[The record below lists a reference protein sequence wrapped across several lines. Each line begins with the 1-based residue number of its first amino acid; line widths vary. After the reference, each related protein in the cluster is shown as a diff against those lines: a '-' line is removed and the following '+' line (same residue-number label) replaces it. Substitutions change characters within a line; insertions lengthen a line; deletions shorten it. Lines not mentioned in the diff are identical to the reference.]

1 VRDVIAGALVTVG
14 VAVQVFACLGVV
26 LMRDALD
33 RLHYVGASAI
43 GVTCVCAAVVV
54 AEGPSLIGLKA
65 ILTAAFLLVTG
76 PVLAH
81 ATARAIHRHREARE
95 ARE

>member
-1 VRDVIAGALVTVG
+1 MRDVVAWVLLGAGI
-14 VAVQVFACLGVV
+14 AVQVFGCLGVV

-33 RLHYVGASAI
+33 RLHYVGASVV
-43 GVTCVCAAVVV
+43 GVTAVCAAVVV

-65 ILTAAFLLVTG
+65 VLTAAFLLATG

-81 ATARAIHRHREARE
+81 ATARAIHLHRRGGG
-95 ARE
+95 

>member
-1 VRDVIAGALVTVG
+1 MSVGDAVTWVLVGAG
-14 VAVQVFACLGVV
+14 VAVQAFACLGVL

-33 RLHYVGASAI
+33 RLHYVGASAVGI
-43 GVTCVCAAVVV
+43 ACMCAAVVV

-65 ILTAAFLLVTG
+65 ALTAAFLIVTG

-81 ATARAIHRHREARE
+81 VTARAIHLHRGARG
-95 ARE
+95 

>member
-1 VRDVIAGALVTVG
+1 MVRDVVVIVLVGAG
-14 VAVQVFACLGVV
+14 VAIQVFACLGVV

-33 RLHYVGASAI
+33 RLHYVAAAAV
-43 GVTCVCAAVVV
+43 GVPCVCAGVIV

-65 ILTAAFLLVTG
+65 ILTAAFMLASG

-81 ATARAIHRHREARE
+81 ATARAIHLHRRAR
-95 ARE
+95 A

>member
-1 VRDVIAGALVTVG
+1 MRDVVVIALVGAG
-14 VAVQVFACLGVV
+14 VAIQVFACLGVM

-33 RLHYVGASAI
+33 SLHYVAAAAV
-43 GVTCVCAAVVV
+43 GVPCVCAGVLV

-65 ILTAAFLLVTG
+65 ILTAAFMRASG

-81 ATARAIHRHREARE
+81 ATARAIHLHRRAR
-95 ARE
+95 A